1 MVGAAITTVQCTNA
15 DAVEY
20 SILSFDPGDVELA
33 AIDPVT
39 GVVSLAINAS
49 DVAQGH
55 YVVSLHCTDPTNAGM
70 DAGFAVLTIDRI
82 EENEHAPQFV
92 AGDTVVDIS
101 ESRDIVANPF
111 VAQLTAT
118 DEDLGTYGTITYSL
132 QESDLFAIDEET
144 GRMTLTA
151 SLDYEDDS
159 RHILLVTASNPAT
172 EGGQVLQDFV
182 VLTVNVLDV
191 NDEPPEFSEMSYQIV
206 VSETADVDT
215 ETGIDS
221 PRPEPG
227 FFSVHCTDED
237 SDDSA
242 ISYSTLSDSGPFLV
256 DSASGSLSVT
266 ADLDYESVTSYT
278 FTVGCWDNGS
288 PNLTSSVMVDI
299 VVGSVN
305 EYFPVF
311 TGSHSPS
318 SVLEGAA
325 SGLVILQV
333 TATDEDDGPDGEITY
348 TIDQA
353 PDPQFLGV
361 NLTTGEVYVAVP
373 EELDFDALN
382 SDARFFRYDFSVR
395 ACNAHLPT
403 DSCPEIDL
411 VIFIIGE
418 NESPPEFSEDGYSAT
433 FPENTPASTTV
444 TTASCSDS
452 DRGTGSF
459 CSIHFH
465 DNVESVVRNTFFLD
479 SETGVIITRVA
490 LDYEN
495 QTRYGFEIVCEDKG
509 GDTQCGGSG
518 VMTDTAIVEVIVE
531 PLNDNLPHF
540 SGSGYSFNVSRTTP
554 ADRRTVGVASAS
566 DADQGSGGDLQF
578 SVESNGHF
586 DITDEGEIQIFN
598 SVFNVSSNTLDFVA
612 TVSDGENSDT
622 ALVVIHLT
630 DGNLN
635 SPQFLPGIRAIEV
648 SELSPAGTS
657 VISLECSD
665 EDAGIN
671 GEIRYSITEGNTNE
685 AFQVDSETGEVSVSN
700 VLILPQN
707 STTEEYML
715 VISCEDRGV
724 PVFSD
729 LASVLIRVYQD
740 DSLPPEFPNDT
751 IAAFVSEDAM
761 LNLLVTTVEA
771 IDLDSENLQYRFED
785 QSVPGVF
792 TIGIST
798 GEVIVSAALDRETT
812 SVYTMTVVVTE
823 SRDTPGPIRSDNASL
838 IIYIRDVNDNTPTCS
853 PSNPLATIPE
863 TLEVGSTILQVNCSD
878 PDVGDNGDIDFSL
891 SNDFGV
897 LAISSS
903 GQLTLNR
910 SLSLTDQN
918 TLVVA
923 VLVADRGNP
932 PRQQTIQAT
941 VFISSVNRNVPMFTN
956 LPTTIQVSEAQAIQT
971 VFFSVDAEDP
981 DRGSFGEVTYSIVN
995 ASNDDIIGIFS
1006 NTGGVYLRRTLNF
1019 FEENEYILNISAA
1032 DSDFTVTE
1040 LLTIEVLDANEFTP
1054 ECSQLSLTTQIQEGL
1069 SAGQVLS
1076 QALSCTDDDI
1086 GSNGELVFT
1095 ISSGNEDDT
1104 FEVFDGGSFRTLQVL
1119 DFDEGTRRYELAVNV
1134 SDSGTPPRSIEVNV
1148 VVLVEAVNEFSPE
1161 LGETHYTTSI
1171 VENAGVGVSVLQL
1184 TATDGDSADHAHGSL
1199 QYQTQGLANPV
1210 FSISSSGL
1218 LQVAGELD
1226 REEESSYSFT
1236 VVVSDQG
1243 TPPRSDEAS
1252 VMVTVT
1258 DIDDNP
1264 PMFTQD
1270 IYVATLNGTT
1280 VEGTHVITVECTD
1293 IDEGINAG
1301 ITYNLVTSDDTRFFS
1316 IDASG
1321 MIQVDEDLPISDL
1334 YSLSVTCSGLG
1345 PGNFSDTTV
1354 VSIQVLVETNITFHP
1369 SSSYFIS
1376 VPEDSIAGVQLLSV
1390 RANSSSGAQLYY
1402 SLVDSTSPFAISAT
1416 TGALQLRGVLDHEV
1430 TRSYTLQ
1437 VRASDNGSPPNF
1449 GDAVVQVAVVNVND
1463 ETPVITTEPTTIT
1476 IPEEEGLNLPLAE
1489 YSCMDSDEGTFG
1501 HVSFVIRSGS
1511 AGQFSLSSSGTLQLV
1526 EVLDYE
1532 EAQSYTLEV
1541 ACEDGGDPP
1550 NSDTI
1555 TVPITVTPINDNP
1568 PTFPSEVIE
1577 ISVTE
1582 NLPSGSQV
1590 GTPIAATDADLSPH
1604 GDIRYSIQ
1612 SGNDPRTFAIASETG
1627 QLSLVQALD
1636 FETLPSFSLVVL
1648 ARDSGGQVDPD
1659 FPVLNDTV
1667 IVMVT
1672 VLDYNDNA
1680 PHFDQETYS
1689 GTISEEAQDGDQV
1702 ALVPDISCTDA
1713 DSGENGEVTLSIVE
1727 ESPFTVQSSGLV
1739 TVSSSELLDFEMQ
1752 DLYILTVQ
1760 CRDGGVPQQASTV
1773 DLVVTVQDV
1782 NEFGPEFNTSSYAF
1796 QVSESA
1802 SVGST
1807 VGQVFASDQD
1817 AGEAGTISYSLR
1829 NMSGVP
1835 FDINPSTGVI
1845 ALASSLDYETQ
1856 PHTYILQVEASDASG
1871 LSELATVIVEVE
1883 NEDDN
1888 MPTFTQA
1895 IYYEEVRENAAV
1907 DTLVGEVS
1915 CSDADDAADGLAIS
1929 YAISDASVPFTVDGA
1944 GRVTVSGSLDLESVP
1959 RYTFHVNCSDSAQNT
1974 EQATL
1979 TINLLPFN
1987 DFAPVLLGNPP
1998 YSTSIAE
2005 NPAVGSIVFRVEALD
2020 DDQTLYNEIT
2030 YSIDSGNEAGRF
2042 SIDPA
2047 SGVVTTAETIDR
2059 EEQAE
2064 YVLGVVARNDLPA
2077 GDTSGSLPLSSS
2089 TALTVTIT
2097 DINDNTPSISPSEVT
2112 VILQVSVSAN
2122 ATVVDLD
2129 CTDADAGPNGETEF
2143 SITSLQHAH
2152 LFELSDSGVLS
2163 TTDTIEEDVVVTV
2176 VCSDNGVPQRSSSA
2190 LVVIETVSM
2199 NDHDPVFPGPT
2210 VHSLEV
2216 REDAELG
2223 EVVGCFT
2230 ATDADGPDTPDG
2242 TLEYTLTVEGDDDRF
2257 GIQRG
2262 TGCVYVALALDYDE
2276 NNFYRYTIEAEDMGE
2291 PSRSAT
2297 ITVLITLL
2305 DVVRDPPVVVG
2316 TYTRTIP
2323 ETVGEGTLIVDF
2335 LCEDMDDQDMVTYSI
2350 TGGND
2355 PALFSIGRDS
2365 GRIEVAPGRVL
2376 DYETS
2381 TAHTLLVQCTDTYN
2395 LTDSAN
2401 VFVTVTPVNEFT
2413 PSFGARLASIPEHS
2427 IAGTLVANLQWED
2440 LDSGRDGEV
2449 DFEILSGDPLDAFQV
2464 LSTGQLLVRGVLD
2477 RETRD
2482 DYRIRIAI
2490 TDLSD
2495 NVAERRRS
2503 ESYVN
2508 VTITDINDNR
2518 PQFAQEVYTFGPL
2531 GGSESEGHVLGTVS
2545 CSDADIGSNA
2555 DTVYGIPSSSSDAGL
2570 FSISSSGVITVA
2582 GNLSSRVFDN
2592 ITFFVQCTDAGSQP
2606 MAGTALVIVPVQE
2619 DNFFPPMFS
2628 SPSYSAEVAED
2639 TAIIS
2644 EVILTVAASDADA
2657 GVNGRVRFSLVDD
2670 FDNTFFIDASSG
2682 ELSLLRSLDFESTIL
2697 YELEVLATDGAQDSQ
2712 VRLTDS
2718 ANVTVS
2724 VTGVN
2729 EFSPF
2734 CPDPIYVTIINR
2746 TTTGVIVDLGC
2757 LDDDAGRDGELSF
2770 FITSGNAEG
2779 FFTISQAGVV
2789 SVPTAIAPND
2799 EREQYALRINVSD
2812 SGEPAKVTEVEL
2824 IAIYSF
2830 DNQDTPSFNQSEYT
2844 LSVSEGAEI
2853 GTIVTTITATDS
2865 DPSLQ
2870 GDLVYSLVGVSAFRV
2885 DSANG
2890 DLFLSSPLDYES
2902 VMNLVFTVVA
2912 RDSDPYAPLSG
2923 SAQVRVAVLNE
2934 NDNSPQCTQQ
2944 LYSST
2949 VLSTAANGDSV
2960 LTLNCSDADGNP
2972 ITFSAPAGLSLFA
2985 VNTTT
2990 GGVSVAGELSAGMTT
3005 VFDVSVT
3012 DGERSTEVSVSVGV
3026 RFANTE
3032 APAFSQSSY
3041 TFSVSED
3048 SPLLAEVGSLSASDV
3063 DSSDLSFSSQDP
3075 NLSEFYVSPTS
3086 GVILLTTPLDYEATT
3101 SYSFD
3106 VVVRDSGSHDGSNQ
3120 LSGTATVTVIVE
3132 NTNDNS
3138 PQFSDG
3144 GIYGAVVSKTTAVGM
3159 QVLEISCTDRDASP
3173 YGSPAVTGE
3182 GFTATPFELV
3192 STGTDYAV
3200 RVAETLLD
3208 SAAYFINITCTDG
3221 GGQSEEGQVFVFVP
3235 EPDAPTFSLTLYEW
3249 LLSENTPTGTEFTGI
3264 SATSSDMSEVSYDIV
3279 DGNTDNT
3286 FYIDP
3291 SSGVVTLAGSLDYE
3305 MQQTHG
3311 LIVRARDGESRESRV
3326 LLLVEVL
3333 DINDQVPLTPPS
3345 ARLEVNQSSPVG
3357 YPFGTL
3363 ECSDGDSSEGAT
3375 SFNFTFIPASDL
3387 FSVDQFGVVRLEGEL
3402 DATPVHVLPVICYD
3416 TDMPDA
3422 VSTGIV
3428 TVEVVFVNEDT
3439 PEFEFSSYVFSVRE
3453 DVATLSLVGSVQ
3465 ASDSDV
3471 GSYGEV
3477 SYSIADGNPDKFYI
3491 EASSGQIGLLT
3502 SLDRETTDSYSL
3514 TVVAVDGGSSA
3525 PESSR
3530 RTGTTSVLVQVEDA
3544 NDNTPT
3550 PEDSSY
3556 VESIT
3561 TDHPLH
3567 SPVLSVICSDGDL
3580 ADAGTIDYSLNPPSV
3595 PFSIQTNGTVLLD
3608 EAQTDQTVY
3617 NFDVVCTDRGA
3628 PPLSSSALV
3637 TVIVDYVQLEA
3648 PVFDSE
3654 HYNVTVSEN
3663 EPIQTTILRV
3673 HATPSDASVDIGY
3686 QLESGDDG
3694 NNFQVDPSSGDVIIR
3709 SPLDAGVRQHY
3720 TLTIRATNT
3729 GRSPLS
3735 SFTTVDVAVTDVN
3748 DHSPQFSSPFY
3759 VASVTETDP
3768 LLTPVTRVECT
3779 DEDITAEISYSIS
3792 GGQGARPV
3800 FNITQEGVIATS
3812 GEIDYEE
3819 ETVYNLIVMCSDG
3832 GPAPRSVE
3840 ATVRVEILPVNEFLP
3855 SFLEEQYEFIAEEN
3869 SFGAMIGTVAAQD
3882 GDAGSQ
3888 GEVTY
3893 LLQDPGNFS
3902 VVFVGPSTG
3911 EVLVSNNLDF
3921 ETQSF
3926 WNLTII
3932 AEDGAGA
3939 QSFVPLFISVTNLN
3953 DVLPVISPA
3962 TSTLTLPHDTA
3973 GGFPLQT
3980 YSCSDGDLSSTT
3992 LSIAEGND
4000 LGYFTL
4006 NSFSQLEW
4014 TGMAEDLLTSIVVS
4028 LSLECVDE
4036 EASDQRAVG
4045 YTAVTIQVGDLLPPE
4060 FSSDMYEVDVREDTA
4075 VNTTLVTVA
4084 ATQDGHTIEY
4094 GLDDLFSSLPF
4105 SVNTSTGAVT
4115 LASQLNRETASYYVF
4130 PVQATDVETG
4140 AVGVALVAV
4149 TVTDI
4154 NDNRPVISPE
4164 MQVLSLTESLA
4175 LDIPFAI
4182 FQCTDPDEGDNG
4194 DIVFSL
4200 TPSGPFTISAEGQVA
4215 LSSALNY
4222 ESQARYN
4229 VTVTCSDS
4237 GLPPETSTAFLV
4249 VEVIGANEHP
4259 PAFSSSAYNF
4269 SMSEGEGLGY
4279 LVGVVSTSDADEGV
4293 GGQLQL
4299 ELVGGNGVPFFSVNT
4314 NGEIRTTS
4322 LPTNAT
4328 QSAVLDLVVQ
4338 ASDGLLSD
4346 SAIVLVG
4353 VADVNEPPRFPS
4365 SGILALWATSAPV
4378 GGTIVEVLCFDTDT
4392 LPNAILSLSLHTNP
4406 SNLSIS
4412 LQTRGS
4418 TGTISGAIM
4427 ADGAIHAG
4435 TYTFSLLCSD
4445 GALDATADVTLRV
4458 EGVNN
4463 PPTFEHGDLSIA
4475 VLETT
4480 APGTPLVVV
4489 SATDDE
4495 GSVSYQISSGT
4506 GLGTFAID
4514 PASGEI
4520 SLGLSLDYEV
4530 TQDYSFTVSALDSS
4544 PFDQQSSSVEVFV
4557 FVTNV
4562 NDVPPSLTPS
4572 GSIVLTLSENSLPLT
4587 LVREFVC
4594 TDPEGGVVTFSL
4606 TPPFNPLTSPFGI
4619 TQAGVVQLEGPVD
4632 YEQQNEYHLT
4642 VTCTD
4647 RVFAGGDSPLHQ
4659 SSVLIVHLTPE
4670 NNFPPEFVSPGVFEV
4685 LEDAGVGS
4693 EVGRV
4698 EAIDQDNRGHITY
4711 ALLTHLDTF
4720 LLGSESGLITLRE
4733 GLDFET
4739 VPEYQLM
4746 VEASDNDNEADTVSP
4761 RTTTTTVTVAV
4772 TDVND
4777 NSPACEQYIVNVV
4790 VLTGTYNYR
4799 YLAQILCSDEDSGQ
4813 NSLLIYSFI
4822 DHTPTN
4828 ISGGGQLL
4836 LNSSTGELGLTGSL
4850 SVVETVVVDV
4860 NVSDSGQPRREARVT
4875 VTIQVQSSS
4884 ATVPR
4889 FIPSTFNTTI
4899 PEDTAVGSTVF
4910 PGTSLLSTLF
4920 NPNSDSI
4927 SFTLRLNEDH
4937 GRIFIINS
4945 VTGDITLTNES
4956 PLDYDRSLQEYNLIV
4971 EAFVGTYT
4979 PTAIVSVFLTD
4990 VNDNAPQFGQGSYHG
5005 TVVENQP
5012 VGTLVVTVSAADDD
5026 SGSNGEFRY
5035 SITSSNDFTVDPD
5048 TGEVTTLRVLDR
5060 EIIPQHSVTVRAVDF
5075 GSPSQTSTAVV
5086 SITVGDEN
5094 DWAPSFLQD
5103 LYIININNV
5112 SPPGTQLLMLGVED
5126 RDEVGVFA
5134 FRIIT
5139 TEPEVTDLFTVDS
5152 PQGVVRQRS
5161 VSIPDDHQL
5170 QYRFIVEVN
5179 DGIFTATTDVII
5191 NIITVT
5197 ATTLHILE
5205 NEQATFDLRQFLRER
5220 GFNISEMAT
5229 FDIISGDLAMDFSI
5243 TTEGILFTNGL
5254 DRESMPFY
5262 TLAVNMTDPV
5272 TGEVANILVEV
5283 VVVDVNDHGP
5293 VFPGPFHFSILEDT
5307 YSTLTL
5313 FGRVEA
5319 TDFDEPNSRNA
5330 RLDYSLLAPNRDG
5343 FSINSTGFLFLI
5355 GTFDREEQDQFS
5367 FSVRA
5372 QDFGEPSPE
5381 IGYGDVVVTIVD
5393 RNDNNPQ
5400 FVPVDVV
5407 EFFIEVSLSEKEE
5420 VPPGAVLSDI
5430 IAALP
5435 KENVTVDLDIFE
5447 FVDPDTSD
5455 NLTVSLT
5462 VLQGQGKYKLEREE
5476 GSEGRW
5482 QLVTTDYI
5490 KLDDSGTVLQI
5501 TLTDQPL
5508 AEEDNPV
5515 IRNITIQV
5523 IEVTEE
5529 PTTEPPTTKEPDTP
5543 QTGRDSTESPTSFF
5557 TSEIGIAVIVVIVL
5571 VFLAVV
5577 LLLGCLVCYGYLRYK
5592 RRKDPLRER

>member
-1 MVGAAITTVQCTNA
+1 M
-15 DAVEY
+15 EY
-20 SILSFDPGDVELA
+20 SIHSFDPEDVELA
-33 AIDPVT
+33 TINSVT

-49 DVAQGH
+49 ELSLGD
-55 YVVSLHCTDPTNAGM
+55 YVVSLHCEDATNAGVSV
-70 DAGFAVLTIDRI
+70 GSAVLTIERI
-82 EENEHAPQFV
+82 EENENAPEFIG
-92 AGDTVVDIS
+92 GDTEVDIF
-101 ESRDIVANPF
+101 ESRDIITDPF
-111 VAQLTAT
+111 VAQLSAT
-118 DEDLGTYGTITYSL
+118 DEDFGTFGTITYSL
-132 QESDLFAIDEET
+132 QGSGLFAIDEGT
-144 GRMTLTA
+144 GRVTLTA
-151 SLDYEDDS
+151 SLDYEDDR
-159 RHILLVTASNPAT
+159 RHILLATASNPAT
-172 EGGQVLQDFV
+172 DEGEVLQDV
-182 VLTVNVLDV
+182 IVLTVNVLDV
-191 NDEPPEFSEMSYQIV
+191 NDEPPEFSETSYQTV
-206 VSETADVDT
+206 VPETT
-215 ETGIDS
+215 EDS
-221 PRPEPG
+221 PRPDTG
-227 FFSVHCTDED
+227 FFSVQCTDED
-237 SDDSA
+237 SEDSA
-242 ISYSTLSDSGPFLV
+242 ISYAILSDSGPFII
-256 DSASGSLSVT
+256 DSSSGSLSVT

-288 PNLTSSVMVDI
+288 PNLTSSVMVDMVI
-299 VVGSVN
+299 GSVN
-305 EYFPVF
+305 EYAPVF
-311 TGSHSPS
+311 TDTYPPS

-333 TATDEDDGPDGEITY
+333 RATDEDDGPDGDITY
-348 TIDQA
+348 TVSQA

-382 SDARFFRYDFSVR
+382 SDARFFRYAFSVT
-395 ACNAHLPT
+395 ACDTHPPT

-411 VIFIIGE
+411 TIYIIGE
-418 NESPPEFSEDGYSAT
+418 NESPPEFSEDGYSVS

-444 TTASCSDS
+444 ATASCSDL

-459 CSIHFH
+459 CDIDFHSNVGSI
-465 DNVESVVRNTFFLD
+465 VRNTFFID
-479 SETGVIITRVA
+479 SETGDIITRVD

-495 QTRYGFEIVCEDKG
+495 ETRYGFEIVCEDRG
-509 GDTQCGGSG
+509 GDTRCGGSG
-518 VMTDTAIVEVIVE
+518 VMTDTAIVDVIVE
-531 PLNDNLPHF
+531 PLNDNLPRF
-540 SGSGYSFNVSRTTP
+540 SSSAFEFNVSRTTP
-554 ADRRTVGVASAS
+554 DDRRTVGVASAS
-566 DADQGSGGDLQF
+566 DADQGSGGDLEF
-578 SVESNGHF
+578 SVTSNGYF
-586 DITDEGEIQIFN
+586 DITDEGEVQIFN
-598 SVFNVSSNTLDFVA
+598 SVSNVSSNSLNFIA
-612 TVSDGENSDT
+612 TVSDGDNTDE

-635 SPQFLPGIRAIEV
+635 TPQFLPGIRAIEV
-648 SELSPAGTS
+648 SELSPVGTS
-657 VISLECSD
+657 VITLECSD
-665 EDAGIN
+665 EDTGIN
-671 GEIRYSITEGNTNE
+671 GEIQYSITEGNTNE

-707 STTEEYML
+707 STTEEYIL

-751 IAAFVSEDAM
+751 VIAFVSEDAM
-761 LNLLVTTVEA
+761 LNYLVTTVEA

-812 SVYTMTVVVTE
+812 SVYTMAVVVTE

-838 IIYIRDVNDNTPTCS
+838 IIYIRDVNDNMPTCS

-863 TLEVGSTILQVNCSD
+863 TLEVGTTILQVNCSD

-897 LAISSS
+897 LAIGSS
-903 GQLTLNR
+903 GQLTLNQ

-918 TLVVA
+918 TLVVS
-923 VLVADRGNP
+923 VQVADRGNP
-932 PRQQTIQAT
+932 PRQRTIQAT
-941 VFISSVNRNVPMFTN
+941 IFISSVNRNVPMFTN
-956 LPTTIQVSEAQAIQT
+956 LPATIQVSEAQAIQT
-971 VFFSVDAEDP
+971 VFFSVDAVDP

-995 ASNDDIIGIFS
+995 ASSDDIIGIFS
-1006 NTGGVYLRRTLNF
+1006 NTGGVYLRRRLNF
-1019 FEENEYILNISAA
+1019 FEGSEYILNISAA

-1040 LLTIEVLDANEFTP
+1040 LLTVEVLDANEFSP
-1054 ECSQLSLTTQIQEGL
+1054 ECNQLSLTTQVQEGL
-1069 SAGQVLS
+1069 PAGQVLS

-1086 GSNGELVFT
+1086 GSNGELIFT
-1095 ISSGNEDDT
+1095 ISSGNEDGA
-1104 FEVFDGGSFRTLQVL
+1104 FEVLEDGSFQTLQVL
-1119 DFDEGTRRYELAVNV
+1119 DFDEGTRRYELTVNV
-1134 SDSGTPPRSIEVNV
+1134 SDSGTSPRSIEVTV

-1161 LGETHYTTSI
+1161 FGETDYTISI
-1171 VENAGVGVSVLQL
+1171 VENAGVGRSVLQL
-1184 TATDGDSADHAHGSL
+1184 TATDGDSMDHAHGNL
-1199 QYQTQGLANPV
+1199 QYQIQGLANPI

-1218 LQVAGELD
+1218 VQVAGELD

-1236 VVVSDQG
+1236 VIVSDQG
-1243 TPPRSDEAS
+1243 IPPRSDEAS
-1252 VMVTVT
+1252 VTVTVM

-1264 PMFTQD
+1264 PVFTQD

-1280 VEGTHVITVECTD
+1280 EEGTHVITVECTD
-1293 IDEGINAG
+1293 IDEGINAE
-1301 ITYNLVTSDDTRFFS
+1301 ITYHLVTSDDTQFFS

-1321 MIQVDEDLPISDL
+1321 MIQVDEDLPVSDL
-1334 YSLSVTCSGLG
+1334 YSLSVTCNGPA
-1345 PGNFSDTTV
+1345 PGNFSDSTV

-1369 SSSYFIS
+1369 SSSYLIS
-1376 VPEDSIAGVQLLSV
+1376 VREDSIAGVQLLTV
-1390 RANSSSGAQLYY
+1390 QANSSSGARLFY
-1402 SLVDSTSPFAISAT
+1402 SLMDSTSPFAISTT
-1416 TGALQLRGVLDHEV
+1416 TGTLQLRGVLDYEV
-1430 TRSYTLQ
+1430 TRSYSLL

-1476 IPEEEGLNLPLAE
+1476 IPEGEGLNMPLAH
-1489 YSCMDSDEGTFG
+1489 YHCTDGDEGIFG
-1501 HVSFVIRSGS
+1501 DVSFVIQSGNT
-1511 AGQFSLSSSGTLQLV
+1511 GQFSLSSSGTLQLV

-1532 EAQSYTLEV
+1532 ETQSYSLEV
-1541 ACEDGGDPP
+1541 ACEDGGDPS

-1555 TVPITVTPINDNP
+1555 TVPVTVTPVNDNP
-1568 PTFPSEVIE
+1568 PLFPREVIE

-1582 NLPSGSQV
+1582 SLPSGSQV

-1604 GDIRYSIQ
+1604 GDLRYSIQ
-1612 SGNDPRTFAIASETG
+1612 SGNNPRTFAIASETG

-1636 FETLPSFSLVVL
+1636 FETLPSFSLVVV
-1648 ARDSGGQVDPD
+1648 ARDSGGQVAPD

-1680 PHFDQETYS
+1680 PHFGQETYS
-1689 GTISEEAQDGDQV
+1689 GTISEEAEDGDQV
-1702 ALVPDISCTDA
+1702 TLMQDISCTDT

-1727 ESPFTVQSSGLV
+1727 ESPFAVQSSGLV
-1739 TVSSSELLDFEMQ
+1739 TVGNSDLLDFEVQ
-1752 DLYILTVQ
+1752 GLYILTVQ
-1760 CRDGGVPQQASTV
+1760 CRDGGTPQQASTV
-1773 DLVVTVQDV
+1773 DLIITVQDV
-1782 NEFGPEFNTSSYAF
+1782 NEFGPEFNASSYTF
-1796 QVSESA
+1796 QVPESA
-1802 SVGST
+1802 MVGST

-1817 AGEAGTISYSLR
+1817 AGDAGTISYSFR
-1829 NMSGVP
+1829 NMAGVP
-1835 FDINPSTGVI
+1835 FNINPSTGVI
-1845 ALASSLDYETQ
+1845 TLASSLDYETQ

-1871 LSELATVIVEVE
+1871 LSEVATVIVEVQ

-1888 MPTFTQA
+1888 DPTFTQA

-1907 DTLVGEVS
+1907 DTLVGQVS
-1915 CSDADDAADGLAIS
+1915 CSDADDVADGLDIS
-1929 YAISDASVPFTVDGA
+1929 YTSSDASVPFAVDEA

-1959 RYTFHVNCSDSAQNT
+1959 RYTFHINCSDSAQNIA
-1974 EQATL
+1974 QATL

-1998 YSTSIAE
+1998 YTASIAE
-2005 NPAVGSIVFRVEALD
+2005 NPAVGSVVFRVEALD

-2042 SIDPA
+2042 SIDPT
-2047 SGVVTTAETIDR
+2047 SGEITTAEMIDR

-2077 GDTSGSLPLSSS
+2077 DDTSGSLPLSSS
-2089 TALTVTIT
+2089 TTLTITVT

-2152 LFELSDSGVLS
+2152 LFELSDSGLLS

-2176 VCSDNGVPQRSSSA
+2176 ACSDNGIPQRSTSA
-2190 LVVIETVSM
+2190 RVIIETVSM
-2199 NDHDPVFPGPT
+2199 NDHDPVFPGST
-2210 VHSLEV
+2210 VRSLDV
-2216 REDAELG
+2216 REDAGLG
-2223 EVVGCFT
+2223 EVVECFT
-2230 ATDADGPDTPDG
+2230 ATDADGPDAPDG

-2323 ETVGEGTLIVDF
+2323 ETVGEGTIIVTF
-2335 LCEDMDDQDMVTYSI
+2335 LCEDMDNQDVVTYSI
-2350 TGGND
+2350 IGGND
-2355 PALFSIGRDS
+2355 LALFSIDRDS
-2365 GRIEVAPGRVL
+2365 GRIEVAPGRTL
-2376 DYETS
+2376 DYETR
-2381 TAHTLLVQCTDTYN
+2381 TTHTLLVQCMDTYN

-2413 PSFGARLASIPEHS
+2413 PSFEAGLASIPEHS
-2427 IAGTLVANLQWED
+2427 IAGTLVTYLQWED

-2449 DFEILSGDPLDAFQV
+2449 DFEILSGDPMGAFQV
-2464 LSTGQLLVRGVLD
+2464 LPSGQLLVRGVLD
-2477 RETRD
+2477 RETQD
-2482 DYRIRIAI
+2482 NYYIRISI

-2495 NVAERRRS
+2495 NSAERRRS
-2503 ESYVN
+2503 ENYIN
-2508 VTITDINDNR
+2508 VTVTDINDNR
-2518 PQFAQEVYTFGPL
+2518 PQFAQEVYIFGPL

-2545 CSDADIGSNA
+2545 CSDMDIGPNA

-2570 FSISSSGVITVA
+2570 FSVSSSGVLSVA
-2582 GNLSSRVFDN
+2582 GDLSTRVFDN
-2592 ITFFVQCTDAGSQP
+2592 ITFFVQCTDAGSRP

-2619 DNFFPPMFS
+2619 DNLFPPVFS

-2639 TAIIS
+2639 TAIVS
-2644 EVILTVAASDADA
+2644 EVILTVEASDADA

-2682 ELSLLRSLDFESTIL
+2682 ELSLLRSLDFEMTSL
-2697 YELEVLATDGAQDSQ
+2697 YELEVQATDGAQDSQ

-2746 TTTGVIVDLGC
+2746 TTTGVIVDLEC
-2757 LDDDAGRDGELSF
+2757 VDDDAGTDGELSF
-2770 FITSGNAEG
+2770 IITSGNSEDS
-2779 FFTISQAGVV
+2779 FTISQTGVV
-2789 SVPTAIAPND
+2789 AVPTAIPPND
-2799 EREQYALRINVSD
+2799 EREQYVLRINVSD

-2844 LSVSEGAEI
+2844 LSVSEGTEV
-2853 GTIVTTITATDS
+2853 GTVVTTITAMDS

-2885 DSANG
+2885 DSATG

-2902 VMNLVFTVVA
+2902 DQSLLFTIVA

-2934 NDNSPQCTQQ
+2934 NDNSPQCTRQ

-2949 VLSTAANGDSV
+2949 VLSTVFSTAGVGDSI

-2972 ITFSAPAGLSLFA
+2972 ITFSGPDGLIPFT
-2985 VNTTT
+2985 VNAMT
-2990 GGVSVAGELSAGMTT
+2990 GEVSVTGALSPGTTT

-3032 APAFSQSSY
+3032 PPAFSQSSY
-3041 TFSVSED
+3041 TFTISED
-3048 SPLLAEVGSLSASDV
+3048 SPLLSEVGSLSATDA

-3086 GVILLTTPLDYEATT
+3086 GVILLTSPLDYETTT
-3101 SYSFD
+3101 SYSFE

-3144 GIYGAVVSKTTAVGM
+3144 GIYGEIVSKITAVGT

-3173 YGSPAVTGE
+3173 YGSPVVTGG
-3182 GFTATPFELV
+3182 GFLDTPFELV
-3192 STGTDYAV
+3192 SSGTEYTV

-3221 GGQSEEGQVFVFVP
+3221 GGLSEEGQVFIFVP
-3235 EPDAPTFSLTLYEW
+3235 EPDAPTFSSTLYEW
-3249 LLSENTPTGTEFTGI
+3249 LLTENTPTGTEFTSI

-3305 MQQTHG
+3305 TQQTHG
-3311 LIVRARDGESRESRV
+3311 LIVRARDGENRESRV

-3345 ARLEVNQSSPVG
+3345 ARLEVVQSSPVG
-3357 YPFGTL
+3357 FPFGTL
-3363 ECSDGDSSEGAT
+3363 DCSDADSSQEAA

-3387 FSVDQFGVVRLEGEL
+3387 FSVDQHGVVRLEGEL

-3416 TDMPDA
+3416 TDMPDS

-3428 TVEVVFVNEDT
+3428 TVEVIFVNEDA

-3453 DVATLSLVGSVQ
+3453 DVATLSLVGTVQ

-3471 GSYGEV
+3471 GSYGDV
-3477 SYSIADGNPDKFYI
+3477 SYSITNGNPDKFYI

-3502 SLDRETTDSYSL
+3502 SLDRETADSFSL

-3567 SPVLSVICSDGDL
+3567 SPVLSVLCSDSDL
-3580 ADAGTIDYSLNPPSV
+3580 ADAGTIDYSLDPPSV
-3595 PFSIQTNGTVLLD
+3595 PFSIQTNGTILLD
-3608 EAQTDQTVY
+3608 ETQTDQTVY
-3617 NFDVVCTDRGA
+3617 NFDVVCADRGV
-3628 PPLSSSALV
+3628 PSLSSSALV

-3648 PVFDSE
+3648 PVFDE
-3654 HYNVTVSEN
+3654 ERYNVTVSEN

-3694 NNFQVDPSSGDVIIR
+3694 SSFQVDPSSGDVIIR
-3709 SPLDAGVRQHY
+3709 SPLDAGMQQHY

-3735 SFTTVDVAVTDVN
+3735 SFTTVDVTVTDIN
-3748 DHSPQFSSPFY
+3748 DHAPQFSSPFY
-3759 VASVTETDP
+3759 TARVTETDP
-3768 LLTPVTRVECT
+3768 LLTPVTQVRCT
-3779 DEDITAEISYSIS
+3779 DEDITAEILYSIS
-3792 GGQGARPV
+3792 GGQGDRPV
-3800 FNITQEGVIATS
+3800 FNITQEGVVATS
-3812 GEIDYEE
+3812 GQLDYEE
-3819 ETVYNLIVMCSDG
+3819 ETVYNIIVTCSDG
-3832 GPAPRSVE
+3832 GPTPRSAE

-3855 SFLEEQYEFIAEEN
+3855 SFLEEQYEFVAEEN
-3869 SFGAMIGTVAAQD
+3869 SFGAMIGTVSAQD

-3888 GEVTY
+3888 GEITY

-3926 WNLTII
+3926 WNLTVI

-3939 QSFVPLFISVTNLN
+3939 QSFVPLLISVTNLN

-3962 TSTLTLPHDTA
+3962 TSVLTVPHDTP

-3980 YSCSDGDLSSTT
+3980 YSCSDGDLSTTT

-4006 NSFSQLEW
+4006 NSFNQLVW
-4014 TGMAEDLLTSIVVS
+4014 TGMAEDLLTSVVVS

-4036 EASDQRAVG
+4036 EATDQRAVG

-4060 FSSDMYEVDVREDTA
+4060 FSSDMYEEEVPEDTA
-4075 VNTTLVTVA
+4075 LNTILVTVT
-4084 ATQDGHTIEY
+4084 ATRDGHLIEY
-4094 GLDDLFSSLPF
+4094 GLDYLFSSLPF
-4105 SVNTSTGAVT
+4105 FVNASTGAVT

-4140 AVGVALVAV
+4140 AVGVALVAI

-4164 MQVLSLTESLA
+4164 TQVLSLSESLA
-4175 LDIPFAI
+4175 LGIPFAI

-4194 DIVFSL
+4194 DITFSL
-4200 TPSGPFTISAEGQVA
+4200 TPSDPFTISAGGQVA
-4215 LSSALNY
+4215 LSSALNF
-4222 ESQARYN
+4222 ESQSQYN

-4237 GLPPETSTAFLV
+4237 GLPPETSSAFLV
-4249 VEVIGANEHP
+4249 VEVVGTNEHP
-4259 PAFSSSAYNF
+4259 PVFSSPAYNF

-4293 GGQLQL
+4293 GGQSQL
-4299 ELVGGNGVPFFSVNT
+4299 ELVGGNGVPFFSVNS

-4328 QSAVLDLVVQ
+4328 QSTALDLVVQ

-4346 SAIVLVG
+4346 SAVVSVSVTDI
-4353 VADVNEPPRFPS
+4353 NEPPRFPS
-4365 SGILALWATSAPV
+4365 SGILALWATGAPV
-4378 GGTIVEVLCFDTDT
+4378 GSTIIEVLCFDTDT
-4392 LPNAILSLSLHTNP
+4392 LPNAVLSLSLHSNP
-4406 SNLSIS
+4406 SDLPIS

-4418 TGTISGAIM
+4418 TGTISGVIT
-4427 ADGAIHAG
+4427 ADGAISAG

-4445 GALDATADVTLRV
+4445 GALNATADVTLRV

-4463 PPTFEHGDLSIA
+4463 PPTFDHGDLSIA

-4506 GLGTFAID
+4506 GLGTFVIN
-4514 PASGEI
+4514 PTSGEI

-4530 TQDYSFTVSALDSS
+4530 TQDYSLTVTALDSS
-4544 PFDQQSSSVEVFV
+4544 PFDRQSSSVEVFV

-4562 NDVPPSLTPS
+4562 NDVPPSLMPA

-4587 LVREFVC
+4587 LVKEFVC

-4619 TQAGVVQLEGPVD
+4619 TQAGVVQVQGPVD
-4632 YEQQNEYHLT
+4632 YEVQDEYQLT

-4647 RVFAGGDSPLHQ
+4647 RVFAGGDTPLQQ
-4659 SSVLIVHLTPE
+4659 SSILIVHLTPE
-4670 NNFPPEFVSPGVFEV
+4670 NNFPPEFVSPAVFEV
-4685 LEDAGVGS
+4685 REDTGVGL

-4698 EAIDQDNRGHITY
+4698 EAIDRDNRGHITY
-4711 ALLTHLDTF
+4711 TLLTHLDTF

-4739 VPEYQLM
+4739 VPEYQLT

-4761 RTTTTTVTVAV
+4761 RSNTMIVTVAV

-4777 NSPACEQYIVNVV
+4777 NSPSCDQYIVNVV
-4790 VLTGTYNYR
+4790 VLTGTYDYR
-4799 YLAQILCSDEDSGQ
+4799 YLAQVLCSDEDSGQ

-4822 DHTPTN
+4822 DHTLTN

-4836 LNSSTGELGLTGSL
+4836 LNSSTGELGLTGTL
-4850 SVVETVVVDV
+4850 TVVETVVVDV

-4899 PEDTAVGSTVF
+4899 PEDTAVASTIF
-4910 PGTSLLSTLF
+4910 PGMTLLSALF
-4920 NPNSDSI
+4920 NPNGDSI
-4927 SFTLRLNEDH
+4927 TFTLRLNEDH
-4937 GRIFIINS
+4937 GRVFIINS
-4945 VTGDITLTNES
+4945 VTGNITVTNES
-4956 PLDYDRSLQEYNLIV
+4956 PLDYDHGLQEYNLIV
-4971 EAFVGTYT
+4971 EAYVGTFT

-4990 VNDNAPQFGQGSYHG
+4990 VNDNAPQFGMGSYLG

-5012 VGTLVVTVSAADDD
+5012 VGTPVLTVSAVDDD
-5026 SGSNGEFRY
+5026 SGSNGEVRY
-5035 SITSSNDFTVDPD
+5035 SITDSNDFTVDPN

-5060 EIIPQHSVTVRAVDF
+5060 EIISQYSVTVRAIDF

-5086 SITVGDEN
+5086 SITVGDVN
-5094 DWAPSFLQD
+5094 DSPPMFLQD

-5112 SPPGTQLLMLGVED
+5112 SPPGTQLLTLKVED
-5126 RDEVGVFA
+5126 RDEVGTFA

-5139 TEPEVTDLFTVDS
+5139 TEPEVTNLFTVDS
-5152 PQGVVRQRS
+5152 PQGILRQRS
-5161 VSIPDDHQL
+5161 VPIPDDHQL

-5179 DGIFTATTDVII
+5179 DGVVTATTDVII

-5197 ATTLHILE
+5197 ATTLHIRE
-5205 NEQATFDLRQFLRER
+5205 NEPATFDLRQFLRER
-5220 GFNISEMAT
+5220 GFNISGMAT
-5229 FDIISGDLAMDFSI
+5229 FTIISGDLFMDFNI
-5243 TTEGILFTNGL
+5243 TREGILFTNGL
-5254 DRESMPFY
+5254 DRESIPFY

-5272 TGEVANILVEV
+5272 TSDVANVLVEV
-5283 VVVDVNDHGP
+5283 VVEDINDHAP

-5330 RLDYSLLAPNRDG
+5330 RLDYSLLVPNRDG
-5343 FSINSTGFLFLI
+5343 FSVNNTGFLFLI
-5355 GTFDREEQDQFS
+5355 GTFDREEEDQFT
-5367 FSVRA
+5367 FAVRA

-5393 RNDNNPQ
+5393 RNDNHPQ

-5420 VPPGAVLSDI
+5420 VPPGAILSDI
-5430 IAALP
+5430 TAALP

-5447 FVDPDTSD
+5447 FIDPDSSD

-5462 VLQGQGKYKLEREE
+5462 VLRGQDKYKLEREG

-5482 QLVTTDYI
+5482 MMVTTDYI

-5501 TLTDQPL
+5501 TLTDQPM
-5508 AEEDNPV
+5508 AEEDNPI
-5515 IRNITIQV
+5515 IRNVTIQV

-5529 PTTEPPTTKEPDTP
+5529 PTTEPPTTKEPSTP
-5543 QTGRDSTESPTSFF
+5543 QTERDTSEAPTSFF
-5557 TSEIGIAVIVVIVL
+5557 ASEIGIAVIVVIVL
-5571 VFLAVV
+5571 VFLALV
-5577 LLLGCLVCYGYLRYK
+5577 LLLGCLVCYGYLRYR